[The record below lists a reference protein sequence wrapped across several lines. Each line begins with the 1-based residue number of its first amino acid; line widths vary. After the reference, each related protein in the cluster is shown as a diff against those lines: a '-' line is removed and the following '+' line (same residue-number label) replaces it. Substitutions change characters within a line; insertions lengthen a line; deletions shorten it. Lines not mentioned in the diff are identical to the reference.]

1 MPVIVELLDEKFGDF
16 FSDRDL
22 CVATIVDLRLK
33 TIPFENETNKTFA
46 TESTVD
52 AMMQIAIMPR
62 VNQGQRAT
70 QASSAPLPVVPST
83 SQSAAAASARR
94 PSLWDKYEHARL
106 IAAVIATEPNAL
118 DTGLSREAVRMQLM
132 EYLRAPPIP
141 RDSSPFQWLR
151 QTSSQQEPPL
161 PLVTRLARMMLSI
174 PATSV
179 PSERLFSKAGDVVT
193 TKRNRLSPKN
203 AENIVFLMENAV

>member
-1 MPVIVELLDEKFGDF
+1 MPVIVELLDEKFGDI

-33 TIPFENETNKTFA
+33 TIPFENETQKTFA

-62 VNQGQRAT
+62 VNQSQRAT
-70 QASSAPLPVVPST
+70 QASSAPLPST

-106 IAAVIATEPNAL
+106 VAATTATEPNAL
-118 DTGLSREAVRMQLM
+118 ELHDTGLSREAARMQLT
-132 EYLRAPPIP
+132 EYLRAPLVS
-141 RDSSPFQWLR
+141 RRHSSGYVRHQANKSHHFLL
-151 QTSSQQEPPL
+151 L
-161 PLVTRLARMMLSI
+161 PDWR
-174 PATSV
+174 
-179 PSERLFSKAGDVVT
+179 G
-193 TKRNRLSPKN
+193 
-203 AENIVFLMENAV
+203 